1 MQTLARHGKFSQRL
15 HRHLRAQ
22 VRTANADIDHVGDAL
37 VGAHLF
43 GIGQHGIERFVH
55 LRELSVPGSSR
66 FAGRTRR
73 LAQQKVHHRPL
84 LGVVDGLTGKH
95 GVAQHRHTAL
105 AGQALQQGLGG
116 RFDQVFR
123 QVGKD
128 MRRLLTESFKT
139 RRVGRKSLAQVKGPG
154 GLRPAAKVGLQLRPG
169 RRAVA
174 ACEPAHTAS
183 IS

>member
-1 MQTLARHGKFSQRL
+1 M
-15 HRHLRAQ
+15 
-22 VRTANADIDHVGDAL
+22 
-37 VGAHLF
+37 F
-43 GIGQHGIERFVH
+43 GISQHGLQRSVH
-55 LRELSVPGSSR
+55 LRELSIPGSSR
-66 FAGRTRR
+66 FACRTRR
-73 LAQQKVHHRPL
+73 LAQQKMHHLPL
-84 LGVVDGLTGKH
+84 LGVIDGLTGKH
-95 GVAQHRHTAL
+95 GIAQRRHTAL
-105 AGQALQQGLGG
+105 AGQGLQQGLGG
-116 RFDQVFR
+116 RIDQVFG

-128 MRRLLTESFKT
+128 MRRLLAQGLKA